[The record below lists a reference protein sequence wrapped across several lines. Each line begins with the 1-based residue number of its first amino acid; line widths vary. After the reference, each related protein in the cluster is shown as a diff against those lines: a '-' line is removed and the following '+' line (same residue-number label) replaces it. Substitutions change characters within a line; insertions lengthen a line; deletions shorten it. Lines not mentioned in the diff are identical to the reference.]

1 MHDFRVWA
9 KEFDTAANGPIS
21 SLLAA
26 VVLRA
31 ATATPTALTHE
42 QR

>member
-21 SLLAA
+21 ALPA
-26 VVLRA
+26 VVALRA
-31 ATATPTALTHE
+31 TTATPTALTDE
-42 QR
+42 